1 MEKSYLLSLD
11 LLGVRVVGL
20 RDIRVRCEVLFVHGL
35 QNLLLDLDV
44 LEEPLV
50 LLVLK
55 VIHDRDHGRVVL
67 ENELHRI

>member
-1 MEKSYLLSLD
+1 VEKSYLLSLD